1 MLEIVIQTSGEVMR
15 VIAATLSILVLPAA
29 ASAHHSRAEFASEVQ
44 EIEGVLV
51 EVAWRNPHPVLTLRV
66 VNDAGE
72 EELWNVEGWQSA
84 NSLLR
89 KGLTADVFTVGDRV
103 KAAVQISNRR
113 AGLMLGTSISL
124 GNGTQAVLRPGYEPF
139 WADETVIGSGA
150 TAASTDSPATVTD
163 SAQYSGLFRV
173 WSFRDRAGVPDLPLT
188 AAALEKTAAFDELAD
203 HPLWNCDAVGMPVA
217 MDTGLPIE
225 FVDSGDQIVMRIEQ
239 NDNTRIIHLNSTAA
253 EATATTMGHSVGQW
267 EGDTLVVTTT
277 NSNYPYFDDDG
288 TPKSENMI
296 IVERFQLSADERSLS
311 WEAEMTDPEYLLDPV
326 TIRAN
331 WDWVPGERVEPWN
344 CAVSG

>member
-1 MLEIVIQTSGEVMR
+1 MR
-15 VIAATLSILVLPAA
+15 VIAVTLSILMLPAI
-29 ASAHHSRAEFASEVQ
+29 ASAHHSRAEFAAEVQ

-66 VNDAGE
+66 VNDAGA

-89 KGLTADVFTVGDRV
+89 KGVTADVFTVGDRV
-103 KAAVQISNRR
+103 RAAVQVSSRR
-113 AGLMLGTSISL
+113 AGLLLGTSISL

-139 WADETVIGSGA
+139 WTDETVIGSDA
-150 TAASTDSPATVTD
+150 TTASTNGPANSTD
-163 SAQYSGLFRV
+163 NAQYRGLFRV
-173 WSFRDRAGVPDLPLT
+173 WSFSDRTGVADLPLT
-188 AAALEKTAAFDELAD
+188 AAGLQKIAAFDELAD

-225 FVDSGDQIVMRIEQ
+225 FVDRGDQIVMRIEQ
-239 NDNTRIIHLNSTAA
+239 NDNTRTIHLNSAAA
-253 EATATTMGHSVGQW
+253 EVAATTMGHSVGQW

-288 TPKSENMI
+288 TPKSENMV
-296 IVERFQLSADERSLS
+296 IVERFQLSEDERSLS
-311 WEAEMTDPEYLLDPV
+311 WVAEMTDPEYFTESV
-326 TIRAN
+326 TIRAS
-331 WDWVPGERVEPWN
+331 WDWVPGERIETWN
-344 CAVSG
+344 CAISG

>member
-1 MLEIVIQTSGEVMR
+1 MR
-15 VIAATLSILVLPAA
+15 VIALTLSILILPAV
-29 ASAHHSRAEFASEVQ
+29 ASAHHSRAEFAAEVQ
-44 EIEGVLV
+44 EIEGELV
-51 EVAWRNPHPVLTLRV
+51 EIAWRNPHPVLTLKV

-89 KGLTADVFTVGDRV
+89 KGVTADVFTVGDRV
-103 KAAVQISNRR
+103 RAAVQVSNRR
-113 AGLMLGTSISL
+113 AGLLLGTSISL

-139 WADETVIGSGA
+139 WADETVIGSD
-150 TAASTDSPATVTD
+150 ASTGLTNGPANSTD
-163 SAQYSGLFRV
+163 NTQYHGLFRV
-173 WSFRDRAGVPDLPLT
+173 WTFKNRTGVPDLPLT
-188 AAALEKTAAFDELAD
+188 AAALQKTAAFDELAD

-239 NDNTRIIHLNSTAA
+239 NDNTRIIHLNSAAA
-253 EATATTMGHSVGQW
+253 EAAATAMGHSVGEW

-296 IVERFQLSADERSLS
+296 IVERFRISEDERSLS
-311 WEAEMTDPEYLLDPV
+311 WEAEMTDPEYFSEAV

-331 WDWVPGERVEPWN
+331 WDWVPGERIEPWN

>member
-1 MLEIVIQTSGEVMR
+1 MR
-15 VIAATLSILVLPAA
+15 VIAATLFFLILPAA
-29 ASAHHSRAEFASEVQ
+29 ASAHHSRAEFADEIQ
-44 EIEGVLV
+44 EIEGELV
-51 EVAWRNPHPVLTLRV
+51 DIAWRNPHPVLTLKV

-89 KGLTADVFTVGDRV
+89 KGLTADAFTVGDQVR
-103 KAAVQISNRR
+103 AAVQVSGRR
-113 AGLMLGTSISL
+113 AGLLLGTSISL
-124 GNGTQAVLRPGYEPF
+124 GNGTQAILKPGYEPY
-139 WADETVIGSGA
+139 WADEIVIGSDASTARPA
-150 TAASTDSPATVTD
+150 TATDGA
-163 SAQYSGLFRV
+163 ANSGLFRV
-173 WSFRDRAGVPDLPLT
+173 WSFSDRTGVPSLPLT

-225 FVDSGDQIVMRIEQ
+225 FVDRGDQIVMRIEQ
-239 NDNTRIIHLNSTAA
+239 NDNTRIFHLNSSPA
-253 EATATTMGHSVGQW
+253 EAAATVMGHSVGRW

-288 TPKSENMI
+288 TPKSENMV
-296 IVERFQLSADERSLS
+296 IVERFQLSEDERALS
-311 WEAEMTDPEYLLDPV
+311 WEAEMTDPEYFSEAV

-344 CAVSG
+344 CANSD